1 MSRRLRRHLA
11 LLLVAAA
18 LAAPACSTP
27 GTYDLEVARPELAP
41 LVMTRARARAILD
54 QLPPARRHHLDQ
66 LIFLADL
73 QTATGY
79 EQEPLR
85 LLRRVE
91 RELDR
96 PTAIS
101 PTARDIVLGD
111 MVRALARRTE
121 SRPTTPEEGY
131 EIVREM
137 LASAAGALPSAGECL
152 DAIASHPPEI
162 AVAFLVQEYFAD
174 DHYQAWKI
182 QERIALVLATGSYGA
197 APLAIYEDY
206 LRVQYPMTRPD
217 SPYAQIVRESQRLL
231 GDDFD
236 RWYRS
241 LRGKSYRR
249 ATWRR

>member
-1 MSRRLRRHLA
+1 MRPSGPPQLEQLLPQGDRSAPDRARNATRREHGLRSRRA
-11 LLLVAAA
+11 L
-18 LAAPACSTP
+18 
-27 GTYDLEVARPELAP
+27 DLSQHA
-41 LVMTRARARAILD
+41 
-54 QLPPARRHHLDQ
+54 
-66 LIFLADL
+66 
-73 QTATGY
+73 G
-79 EQEPLR
+79 
-85 LLRRVE
+85 
-91 RELDR
+91 
-96 PTAIS
+96 
-101 PTARDIVLGD
+101 
-111 MVRALARRTE
+111 
-121 SRPTTPEEGY
+121 
-131 EIVREM
+131 
-137 LASAAGALPSAGECL
+137 SAAGALPSAGECL